1 MNLTIKLKKV
11 RDALNNINVSVC
23 HYDGAD
29 KSKDYIVW
37 AESGEADSFH
47 SDNRKDDQ
55 VITGTID
62 FFTKT
67 EYSSVIDDIQEEL
80 NNANI
85 SFSLNSVQFEEETR
99 FIHYEW
105 IFEV

>member
-1 MNLTIKLKKV
+1 MNLTSKLKKV
-11 RDALNNINVSVC
+11 RDALNDINVSVY

-37 AESGEADSFH
+37 AESGEGDSL
-47 SDNRKDDQ
+47 SLDNRIDAQ

-67 EYSSVIDDIQEEL
+67 EYSSVIDDIQEAL
-80 NNANI
+80 DNANI

-99 FIHYEW
+99 QIHYEW